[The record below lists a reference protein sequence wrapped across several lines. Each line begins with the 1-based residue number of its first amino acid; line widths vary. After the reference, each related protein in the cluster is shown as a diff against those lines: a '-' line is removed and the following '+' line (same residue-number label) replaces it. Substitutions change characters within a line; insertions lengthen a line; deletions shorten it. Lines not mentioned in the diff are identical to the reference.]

1 MKFADYL
8 ANYLYKKK
16 LKNIFSITGAGSMH
30 FNDSIGSHPGLN
42 VIYTHHEQA
51 AAMAAEGEARISRL
65 PGVVNVSTGPG
76 GTNTLT
82 GVTGAWVDSI
92 PMLVISGQVM
102 KKDIGTNIGYRQLGV
117 QEANVV
123 DMARPV
129 TKFCKTIMNPY
140 DIEIIFDEAIKISL
154 AGKPGPVWV
163 EIPLDVQSF
172 NLDIKKIKKTK
183 KNKALNKKTNRISQN
198 LKDRILNLISKSKKP
213 IIISGYGIR
222 SAKAEKDLEQFVNLT
237 KIPLTTSWNTID
249 LINSSSENVIGR
261 SGVFGDRASN
271 YAVQKCDL
279 LIVLGSRMSTAQVG
293 YMDDMFSVKSKKIY
307 VDISKKEL
315 NKPTFKADIKIQ
327 EDVKI
332 FLKSINIELKKKHIK
347 NNTFKKWRE
356 KILFLKNK
364 YEIVKEHQ
372 KREKGFINSFR
383 FINELSKKLKANDI
397 VVTDM
402 GTSFTCTMQSFKAKD
417 NQRIFT
423 SSGLASMGYGLP
435 AAIGAC
441 VGSKKNRVICLTG
454 DGGLMFNV
462 QELQTV
468 IHYNLPIK
476 IFVID
481 NDGYLTQKLMQIKN
495 FKRYVGAHP
504 KSGVSCP
511 DFVKI
516 GKAFN
521 FETSFINSDTLQKK
535 LLNKILKNNKPHLC
549 VVKMNPMQPLHPRVV
564 MKMNKDG
571 SFNRVGLESVFPF
584 LENEEHKSNLKMLED
599 I

>member
-1 MKFADYL
+1 MKFSDYL

-16 LKNIFSITGAGSMH
+16 LRNIFSVTGAGSMH

-42 VIYTHHEQA
+42 VVYTHHEQS
-51 AAMAAEGEARISRL
+51 AAMAAEGEARISRM

-102 KKDIGTNIGYRQLGV
+102 KKDIGTDKGFRQLGV

-123 DMARPV
+123 EMAKPV
-129 TKFCKTIMNPY
+129 TKFCQTIKNPY
-140 DIEIIFDEAIKISL
+140 DIEIILDKAIKISL
-154 AGKPGPVWV
+154 SGRPGPVWV
-163 EIPLDVQSF
+163 EIPLDIQSF
-172 NLDIKKIKKTK
+172 NLDLNKIKRIKKTNNSNK
-183 KNKALNKKTNRISQN
+183 SKTLPKNIKNK
-198 LKDRILNLISKSKKP
+198 ILNLILNSKKP

-222 SAKAEKDLEQFVNLT
+222 SSKAEIEFKKFVKLT
-237 KIPLTTSWNTID
+237 RIPVINSWNTID
-249 LINSSSENVIGR
+249 LINSSSTDVIGR

-293 YMDDMFSVKSKKIY
+293 YMDDMFSPKSKKIY

-315 NKPTFKADIKIQ
+315 NKKTFKADLKIHF
-327 EDVKI
+327 DVKS
-332 FLKSINIELKKKHIK
+332 FLSIMNFELKVKKSKI
-347 NNTFKKWRE
+347 NNYLWKDK
-356 KILFLKNK
+356 LLVLKNK
-364 YEIVKEHQ
+364 YKMIDVHQ
-372 KREKGFINSFR
+372 KRQKNYTNSFR
-383 FINELSKKLKANDI
+383 FIDELSKKLRNNDLI
-397 VVTDM
+397 VTDM
-402 GTSFTCTMQSFKAKD
+402 GTSFTCTMQAFKAKN
-417 NQRIFT
+417 NQRLFT

-441 VGSKKNRVICLTG
+441 IGAKKKRVICIGG
-454 DGGLMFNV
+454 DGGLMFNL
-462 QELQTV
+462 QEFQTV
-468 IHYNLPIK
+468 KHYNLPIK

-481 NDGYLTQKLMQIKN
+481 NNGYLTQKLMQIKN

-511 DFVKI
+511 DFIKI
-516 GKAFN
+516 AKSFN
-521 FETSFINSDTLQKK
+521 FQTSVINSDTSQ
-535 LLNKILKNNKPHLC
+535 NKILSKILKDNKPHVC
-549 VVKMNPMQPLHPRVV
+549 VVKIHPMQPLYPRVV

-571 SFNRVGLESVFPF
+571 SFDRVGLESVYPF
-584 LENEEHKSNLKMLED
+584 LNDEEHKSNLKMLDEV
-599 I
+599 

>member
-1 MKFADYL
+1 MKFSDYL

-16 LKNIFSITGAGSMH
+16 LRNIFSVTGAGSMH

-42 VIYTHHEQA
+42 VIYTHHEQS
-51 AAMAAEGEARISRL
+51 AAMAAEGEARVSRM
-65 PGVVNVSTGPG
+65 PGVINVSTGPG

-102 KKDIGTNIGYRQLGV
+102 KKDIGTDKGFRQLGV

-123 DMARPV
+123 EMAKPV
-129 TKFCKTIMNPY
+129 TKFCKTIKDPY
-140 DIEIIFDEAIKISL
+140 DIEIILDKAIHTSIT
-154 AGKPGPVWV
+154 GRPGPVWV
-163 EIPLDVQSF
+163 EIPLDIQSY
-172 NLDIKKIKKTK
+172 NLDLNKIKKTK
-183 KNKALNKKTNRISQN
+183 KK
-198 LKDRILNLISKSKKP
+198 NLIQTKVKLSKNIKNQFLKFITQSKKP

-222 SAKAEKDLEQFVNLT
+222 SAKAESEFKKFVEIS
-237 KIPLTTSWNTID
+237 KIPVINSWNTID
-249 LINSSSENVIGR
+249 LMNSNSPNVIGR

-293 YMDDMFSVKSKKIY
+293 YMDDMFAQNAKKIY

-315 NKPTFKADIKIQ
+315 NKKTFKADLKIHF
-327 EDVKI
+327 DVKN
-332 FLKSINIELKKKHIK
+332 FLSIINNELKKNKIK
-347 NNTFKKWRE
+347 TKKSTW
-356 KILFLKNK
+356 KKKLLILKNK
-364 YEIVKEHQ
+364 YQTLDVHQ
-372 KREKGFINSFR
+372 KRQKNYTNSFR
-383 FINELSKKLKANDI
+383 FIDELSKKLSRNDLI
-397 VVTDM
+397 VTDM
-402 GTSFTCTMQSFKAKD
+402 GTSFTCTMQTFQAKD
-417 NQRIFT
+417 NQRLFT

-441 VGSKKNRVICLTG
+441 IGANKKRVICIGG
-454 DGGLMFNV
+454 DGGLMFNL
-462 QELQTV
+462 QEFQTV
-468 IHYNLPIK
+468 IHYKLPIK

-481 NDGYLTQKLMQIKN
+481 NNGYLTQKLMQIKN

-511 DFVKI
+511 DFIKI
-516 GKAFN
+516 AKSFN
-521 FETSFINSDTLQKK
+521 FETSIINSDVSQQKVLK
-535 LLNKILKNNKPHLC
+535 KILNNNKPHVC
-549 VVKMNPMQPLHPRVV
+549 VVKIHPMQPLHPRVV

-571 SFNRVGLESVFPF
+571 SFNRVGLESVYPF
-584 LENEEHKSNLKMLED
+584 LNDQEHMNNLKMLDE

>member
-1 MKFADYL
+1 MKFSDYL

-16 LKNIFSITGAGSMH
+16 LRNIFSVTGAGSMH

-42 VIYTHHEQA
+42 VVYTHHEQS
-51 AAMAAEGEARISRL
+51 AAMAAEGEARISRM

-102 KKDIGTNIGYRQLGV
+102 KKDIGTDKGFRQLGV

-123 DMARPV
+123 EMAKPV
-129 TKFCKTIMNPY
+129 TKFCQTIKNPY
-140 DIEIIFDEAIKISL
+140 DIEIILDKAIKISL
-154 AGKPGPVWV
+154 SGRPGPVWV
-163 EIPLDVQSF
+163 EIPLDIQSF
-172 NLDIKKIKKTK
+172 NLDLNKIKRIKKTNNSNK
-183 KNKALNKKTNRISQN
+183 RKTLPKNIKNK
-198 LKDRILNLISKSKKP
+198 ILNLILNSKKP

-222 SAKAEKDLEQFVNLT
+222 SSKAEIEFKKFVKLT
-237 KIPLTTSWNTID
+237 RIPVINSWNTID
-249 LINSSSENVIGR
+249 LINSSSTDVIGR

-293 YMDDMFSVKSKKIY
+293 YMDDMFSPKSKKIY

-315 NKPTFKADIKIQ
+315 NKKTFKADLKIHF
-327 EDVKI
+327 DVKS
-332 FLKSINIELKKKHIK
+332 FLSIMNFELKVKKSKI
-347 NNTFKKWRE
+347 NNYLWKDK
-356 KILFLKNK
+356 LLVLKNK
-364 YEIVKEHQ
+364 YKMIDVHQ
-372 KREKGFINSFR
+372 KRQKNYTNSFR
-383 FINELSKKLKANDI
+383 FIDELSKKLRNNDLI
-397 VVTDM
+397 VTDM
-402 GTSFTCTMQSFKAKD
+402 GTSFTCTMQAFKAKN
-417 NQRIFT
+417 NQRLFT

-441 VGSKKNRVICLTG
+441 IGAKKKRVICIGG
-454 DGGLMFNV
+454 DGGLMFNL
-462 QELQTV
+462 QEFQTV
-468 IHYNLPIK
+468 KHYNLPIK

-481 NDGYLTQKLMQIKN
+481 NNGYLTQKLMQIKN

-511 DFVKI
+511 DFIKI
-516 GKAFN
+516 AKSFN
-521 FETSFINSDTLQKK
+521 FQTSVINSDTSQ
-535 LLNKILKNNKPHLC
+535 NKILSKILKDNKPHVC
-549 VVKMNPMQPLHPRVV
+549 VVKIHPMQPLYPRVV

-571 SFNRVGLESVFPF
+571 NFDRVGLESVYPF
-584 LENEEHKSNLKMLED
+584 LNDEEHKSNLKMLDEV
-599 I
+599 

>member
-1 MKFADYL
+1 MKFSDYL

-16 LKNIFSITGAGSMH
+16 LRNIFSVTGAGSMH

-42 VIYTHHEQA
+42 VIYTHHEQS
-51 AAMAAEGEARISRL
+51 AAMAAEGEARVSRM
-65 PGVVNVSTGPG
+65 PGVINVSTGPG

-102 KKDIGTNIGYRQLGV
+102 KKDIGTDKGFRQLGV

-123 DMARPV
+123 EMAKPV
-129 TKFCKTIMNPY
+129 TKFCKTIKDPY
-140 DIEIIFDEAIKISL
+140 DIEIILDKAIHTSIT
-154 AGKPGPVWV
+154 GRPGPVWV
-163 EIPLDVQSF
+163 EIPLDIQSY
-172 NLDIKKIKKTK
+172 NLDLNKIKKTK
-183 KNKALNKKTNRISQN
+183 KK
-198 LKDRILNLISKSKKP
+198 NLIQTKAKLSKNIKNQFLKFITQSKKP

-222 SAKAEKDLEQFVNLT
+222 SAKAESEFKKFVEIS
-237 KIPLTTSWNTID
+237 KIPVINSWNTID
-249 LINSSSENVIGR
+249 LMNSNSPNVIGR

-293 YMDDMFSVKSKKIY
+293 YMDDMFAQNAKKIY

-315 NKPTFKADIKIQ
+315 NKKTFKADLKIHF
-327 EDVKI
+327 DVKN
-332 FLKSINIELKKKHIK
+332 FLSIINNELKKNKIK
-347 NNTFKKWRE
+347 TKKSTW
-356 KILFLKNK
+356 KKKLLILKNK
-364 YEIVKEHQ
+364 YQTLDVHQ
-372 KREKGFINSFR
+372 KRQKNYTNSFR
-383 FINELSKKLKANDI
+383 FIDELSKKLSRNDLI
-397 VVTDM
+397 VTDM
-402 GTSFTCTMQSFKAKD
+402 GTSFTCTMQTFQAKD
-417 NQRIFT
+417 NQRLFT

-441 VGSKKNRVICLTG
+441 IGANKKRVICIGG
-454 DGGLMFNV
+454 DGGLMFNL
-462 QELQTV
+462 QEFQTV
-468 IHYNLPIK
+468 IHYKLPIK

-481 NDGYLTQKLMQIKN
+481 NNGYLTQKLMQIKN

-511 DFVKI
+511 DFIKI
-516 GKAFN
+516 AKSFN
-521 FETSFINSDTLQKK
+521 FETSIINSDVSQQKVLK
-535 LLNKILKNNKPHLC
+535 KILNNNKPHVC
-549 VVKMNPMQPLHPRVV
+549 VVKIHPMQPLHPRVV

-571 SFNRVGLESVFPF
+571 SFNRVGLESVYPF
-584 LENEEHKSNLKMLED
+584 LNDQEHMNNLKMLDE

>member
-1 MKFADYL
+1 MKFSDYL

-16 LKNIFSITGAGSMH
+16 LRNIFSVTGAGSMH

-42 VIYTHHEQA
+42 VVYTHHEQS
-51 AAMAAEGEARISRL
+51 AAMAAEGEARISRM

-102 KKDIGTNIGYRQLGV
+102 KKDIGTDKGFRQLGV

-123 DMARPV
+123 EMAKPV
-129 TKFCKTIMNPY
+129 TKFCQTIKNPY
-140 DIEIIFDEAIKISL
+140 DIEIILDKAIKISL
-154 AGKPGPVWV
+154 SGRPGPVWV
-163 EIPLDVQSF
+163 EIPLDIQSF
-172 NLDIKKIKKTK
+172 NLDLNKIKRIKKTNNSNK
-183 KNKALNKKTNRISQN
+183 SKTLPKNIKNK
-198 LKDRILNLISKSKKP
+198 ILNLILNSKKP

-222 SAKAEKDLEQFVNLT
+222 SSKAEIEFKKFVKLT
-237 KIPLTTSWNTID
+237 RIPVINSWNTID
-249 LINSSSENVIGR
+249 LINSSSTDVIGR

-293 YMDDMFSVKSKKIY
+293 YMDDMFSPKSKKIY

-315 NKPTFKADIKIQ
+315 NKKTFKADLKIHF
-327 EDVKI
+327 DVKS
-332 FLKSINIELKKKHIK
+332 FLSIMNFELKVKKSKI
-347 NNTFKKWRE
+347 NNFLWKDK
-356 KILFLKNK
+356 LLVLKNK
-364 YEIVKEHQ
+364 YKMIDVHQ
-372 KREKGFINSFR
+372 KRQKNYTNSFR
-383 FINELSKKLKANDI
+383 FIDELSKKLRNNDLI
-397 VVTDM
+397 VTDM
-402 GTSFTCTMQSFKAKD
+402 GTSFTCTMQAFKAKN
-417 NQRIFT
+417 NQRLFT

-441 VGSKKNRVICLTG
+441 IGAKKKRVICIGG
-454 DGGLMFNV
+454 DGGLMFNL
-462 QELQTV
+462 QEFQTV
-468 IHYNLPIK
+468 KHYNLPIK

-481 NDGYLTQKLMQIKN
+481 NNGYLTQKLMQIKN

-511 DFVKI
+511 DFIKI
-516 GKAFN
+516 AKSFN
-521 FETSFINSDTLQKK
+521 FQTSVINSDTSQ
-535 LLNKILKNNKPHLC
+535 NKILSKILKDNKPHVC
-549 VVKMNPMQPLHPRVV
+549 VVKIHPMQPLYPRVV

-571 SFNRVGLESVFPF
+571 NFDRVGLESVYPF
-584 LENEEHKSNLKMLED
+584 LNDEEHKSNLKMLDEV
-599 I
+599 

>member
-1 MKFADYL
+1 MKFSDYL

-16 LKNIFSITGAGSMH
+16 LRNIFSVTGAGSMH

-42 VIYTHHEQA
+42 VIYTHHEQS
-51 AAMAAEGEARISRL
+51 AAMAAEGEARVSRM
-65 PGVVNVSTGPG
+65 PGVINVSTGPG

-102 KKDIGTNIGYRQLGV
+102 KKDIGTDKGFRQLGV

-123 DMARPV
+123 EMAKPV
-129 TKFCKTIMNPY
+129 TKFCKTIKDPY
-140 DIEIIFDEAIKISL
+140 DIEIILDKAIHTSIT
-154 AGKPGPVWV
+154 GRPGPVWV
-163 EIPLDVQSF
+163 EIPLDIQSY
-172 NLDIKKIKKTK
+172 NLDLNKIKKTK
-183 KNKALNKKTNRISQN
+183 KKK
-198 LKDRILNLISKSKKP
+198 NLIQTKVKLSKNIKNQFLKFITQSKKP

-222 SAKAEKDLEQFVNLT
+222 SAKAESEFKKFVEIS
-237 KIPLTTSWNTID
+237 KIPVINSWNTID
-249 LINSSSENVIGR
+249 LMNSNSPNVIGR

-293 YMDDMFSVKSKKIY
+293 YMDDMFAQNAKKIY

-315 NKPTFKADIKIQ
+315 NKKTFKADLKIHF
-327 EDVKI
+327 DVKN
-332 FLKSINIELKKKHIK
+332 FLSIINNELKKNKIK
-347 NNTFKKWRE
+347 TKKSTW
-356 KILFLKNK
+356 KKKLLILKNK
-364 YEIVKEHQ
+364 YQTLDVHQ
-372 KREKGFINSFR
+372 KRQKNYTNSFR
-383 FINELSKKLKANDI
+383 FIDELSKKLSRNDLI
-397 VVTDM
+397 VTDM
-402 GTSFTCTMQSFKAKD
+402 GTSFTCTMQTFQAKD
-417 NQRIFT
+417 NQRLFT

-441 VGSKKNRVICLTG
+441 IGANKKRVICIGG
-454 DGGLMFNV
+454 DGGLMFNL
-462 QELQTV
+462 QEFQTV
-468 IHYNLPIK
+468 IHYKLPIK

-481 NDGYLTQKLMQIKN
+481 NNGYLTQKLMQIKN

-511 DFVKI
+511 DFIKI
-516 GKAFN
+516 AKSFN
-521 FETSFINSDTLQKK
+521 FETSIINSDVSQQKVLK
-535 LLNKILKNNKPHLC
+535 KILNNNKPHVC
-549 VVKMNPMQPLHPRVV
+549 VVKIHPMQPLHPRVV

-571 SFNRVGLESVFPF
+571 SFNRVGLESVYPF
-584 LENEEHKSNLKMLED
+584 LNDQEHMNNLKMLDE

>member
-8 ANYLYKKK
+8 ANYLYKKN
-16 LKNIFSITGAGSMH
+16 LKNIYSVTGAGSMH

-42 VIYTHHEQA
+42 VTYTHHEQA
-51 AAMAAEGEARISRL
+51 AAMAAEGDARITRL
-65 PGVVNVSTGPG
+65 PAVVNASTGPG

-82 GVTGAWVDSI
+82 GVAGAWVDSI
-92 PMLVISGQVM
+92 PMLIISGQVM
-102 KKDIGTNIGYRQLGV
+102 KKDIGTSIGYRQLGV

-140 DIEIIFDEAIKISL
+140 DIEIIFDEAIKICL
-154 AGKPGPVWV
+154 EGRPGPVWV

-172 NLDIKKIKKTK
+172 NLDLKKIKKTK
-183 KNKALNKKTNRISQN
+183 KIFSKSKVSNVSQN
-198 LKDRILNLISKSKKP
+198 VKNKILNLISKSKKP

-222 SAKAEKDLEQFVNLT
+222 SAKAEKDLIKFINLT
-237 KIPLTTSWNTID
+237 KIPLVTSWNTID
-249 LINSSSENVIGR
+249 LIDSSSDNVIGR
-261 SGVFGDRASN
+261 AGVFGDRASN

-293 YMDDMFSVKSKKIY
+293 YMDDMFSVNSKKIH
-307 VDISKKEL
+307 VDISRMEL
-315 NKPTFKADIKIQ
+315 DKPTFKADIKIQ
-327 EDVKI
+327 ENVKT
-332 FLKSINIELKKKHIK
+332 FLENIIKELKKKNIK
-347 NNTFKKWRE
+347 KNQFKEWRE
-356 KILFLKNK
+356 KILFLKDK
-364 YEIVKEHQ
+364 YQTVKEHQ
-372 KREKGFINSFR
+372 KRQKNFTNSFR
-383 FINELSKKLKANDI
+383 FIDQMSKKLKSNDI

-402 GTSFTCTMQSFKAKD
+402 GTSFTCTMQAFKAKS

-423 SSGLASMGYGLP
+423 SSGTSSMGYGLP

-441 VGSKKNRVICLTG
+441 IGSKKNRVICLAG
-454 DGGLMFNV
+454 DGGLMFNL

-468 IHYNLPIK
+468 IHYSLPIK

-511 DFVKI
+511 DFIKI

-521 FETSFINSDTLQKK
+521 FNTSFINNDTLQENI
-535 LLNKILKNNKPHLC
+535 LNKILKDNKPHLC
-549 VVKMNPMQPLHPRVV
+549 VVKIHPMQPLHPRVV

-571 SFNRVGLESVFPF
+571 SFDRVGLESVFPF
-584 LENEEHKSNLKMLED
+584 LDNAEHKNNLKMLDE

>member
-1 MKFADYL
+1 MKFSDYL

-16 LKNIFSITGAGSMH
+16 LRNIFSVTGAGSMH

-42 VIYTHHEQA
+42 VIYTHHEQS
-51 AAMAAEGEARISRL
+51 AAMAAEGDARISRM

-102 KKDIGTNIGYRQLGV
+102 KKDIGTDKGFRQLGV

-123 DMARPV
+123 QMAKPV
-129 TKFCKTIMNPY
+129 TKFCKTIKDPY
-140 DIEIIFDEAIKISL
+140 DVEIILDKAIQLSIS
-154 AGKPGPVWV
+154 GRPGPVWV
-163 EIPLDVQSF
+163 EIPLDIQSY
-172 NLDIKKIKKTK
+172 NLDLKKIKKTK
-183 KNKALNKKTNRISQN
+183 KKIKSRIKKNIPKNIKNKI
-198 LKDRILNLISKSKKP
+198 LKLIKNSKKP

-222 SAKAEKDLEQFVNLT
+222 SAKAEAEFKKFVKLS
-237 KIPLTTSWNTID
+237 KIPVINSWNTID
-249 LINSSSENVIGR
+249 LINSNSSDVIGR

-293 YMDDMFSVKSKKIY
+293 YMDDMFATNANKIY

-315 NKPTFKADIKIQ
+315 NKKTFKADLKIHS
-327 EDVKI
+327 DVKV
-332 FLKSINIELKKKHIK
+332 FLSNINIELKKIKIK
-347 NNTFKKWRE
+347 NLPWKQKLLILKK
-356 KILFLKNK
+356 K
-364 YEIVKEHQ
+364 YQMINVHQ
-372 KREKGFINSFR
+372 KREKNYTNSFR
-383 FINELSKKLKANDI
+383 FIDELSKKLRRDDL

-402 GTSFTCTMQSFKAKD
+402 GTSFTCTMQTFKAKD
-417 NQRIFT
+417 KQRLFT

-441 VGSKKNRVICLTG
+441 IGANKKRVICIGG
-454 DGGLMFNV
+454 DGGLMFNL
-462 QELQTV
+462 QEFQTV
-468 IHYNLPIK
+468 KHYNLPIK

-481 NDGYLTQKLMQIKN
+481 NNGYLTQKLMQIKN

-516 GKAFN
+516 AKSFN
-521 FETSFINSDTLQKK
+521 FQTSVINSDISQKK
-535 LLNKILKNNKPHLC
+535 MLSKILSNNKPHVC
-549 VVKMNPMQPLHPRVV
+549 VVKIHPMQPLHPRVV

-571 SFNRVGLESVFPF
+571 SFDRVGLESVYPF
-584 LENEEHKSNLKMLED
+584 LKDEEHENNLRMLDE

>member
-1 MKFADYL
+1 L
-8 ANYLYKKK
+8 R
-16 LKNIFSITGAGSMH
+16 NIFSVTGAGSMH

-42 VIYTHHEQA
+42 VIYTHHEQS
-51 AAMAAEGEARISRL
+51 AAMAAEGEARVSRM
-65 PGVVNVSTGPG
+65 PGVINVSTGPG

-102 KKDIGTNIGYRQLGV
+102 KKDIGTDKGFRQLGV

-123 DMARPV
+123 EMAKPV
-129 TKFCKTIMNPY
+129 TKFCKTIKDPY
-140 DIEIIFDEAIKISL
+140 DIEIILDKAIHTSIT
-154 AGKPGPVWV
+154 GRPGPVWV
-163 EIPLDVQSF
+163 EIPLDIQSY
-172 NLDIKKIKKTK
+172 NLDLNKIKKTK
-183 KNKALNKKTNRISQN
+183 KK
-198 LKDRILNLISKSKKP
+198 NLIQAKVKLSKNIKNQFLKFITQSKKP

-222 SAKAEKDLEQFVNLT
+222 SAKAESEFKKFVEIS
-237 KIPLTTSWNTID
+237 KIPVINSWNTID
-249 LINSSSENVIGR
+249 LMNSNSTNVIGR

-293 YMDDMFSVKSKKIY
+293 YMDDMFAKNAKKIY

-315 NKPTFKADIKIQ
+315 NKKTFKADLKIHFDVKNFLSIINHEIKKNKIKI
-327 EDVKI
+327 K
-332 FLKSINIELKKKHIK
+332 KSTWKKKLLI
-347 NNTFKKWRE
+347 
-356 KILFLKNK
+356 LKNK
-364 YEIVKEHQ
+364 YQTLNVHQ
-372 KREKGFINSFR
+372 KRQKNYTNSFR
-383 FINELSKKLKANDI
+383 FIDELSKKLKRNDLI
-397 VVTDM
+397 VTDM
-402 GTSFTCTMQSFKAKD
+402 GTSFTCTMQTFQAKD
-417 NQRIFT
+417 NQRLFT

-441 VGSKKNRVICLTG
+441 IGANKKRVICIGG
-454 DGGLMFNV
+454 DGGLMFNL
-462 QELQTV
+462 QEFQTV

-481 NDGYLTQKLMQIKN
+481 NNGYLTQKLMQIKN

-511 DFVKI
+511 DFIKVAKS
-516 GKAFN
+516 FN
-521 FETSFINSDTLQKK
+521 FETSIINSDASQKK
-535 LLNKILKNNKPHLC
+535 VLKKILSNNKPHVC
-549 VVKMNPMQPLHPRVV
+549 VVKIHPMQPLHPRVV

-571 SFNRVGLESVFPF
+571 SFNRVGLESVYPF
-584 LENEEHKSNLKMLED
+584 LNDQEHRNNLKMLDE

>member
-1 MKFADYL
+1 MKFSDYL

-16 LKNIFSITGAGSMH
+16 LRNIFSVTGAGSMH

-42 VIYTHHEQA
+42 VIYTHHEQS
-51 AAMAAEGEARISRL
+51 AAMAAEGDARISRM

-102 KKDIGTNIGYRQLGV
+102 KKDIGTDKGFRQLGV

-123 DMARPV
+123 EMAKPV
-129 TKFCKTIMNPY
+129 TKYCKTIKDPY
-140 DIEIIFDEAIKISL
+140 DVEIILDKAIELSL
-154 AGKPGPVWV
+154 SGRPGPVWV
-163 EIPLDVQSF
+163 EIPLDIQSY
-172 NLDIKKIKKTK
+172 NLDLKKIKKIKKK
-183 KNKALNKKTNRISQN
+183 KKSKVKKIINKNIKNKI
-198 LKDRILNLISKSKKP
+198 LKLIKNSKKP

-222 SAKAEKDLEQFVNLT
+222 SAKAEVEFKKFVKLS
-237 KIPLTTSWNTID
+237 KIPVINSWNTID
-249 LINSSSENVIGR
+249 LMNSNSSDVIGR

-293 YMDDMFSVKSKKIY
+293 YMDDMFATNAKKIY

-315 NKPTFKADIKIQ
+315 NKKTFKADLKIHS
-327 EDVKI
+327 DVKI
-332 FLKSINIELKKKHIK
+332 FLEKINIDLKKIKIQNLPWKQKLLILKKKYQMID
-347 NNTFKKWRE
+347 
-356 KILFLKNK
+356 
-364 YEIVKEHQ
+364 VHQ
-372 KREKGFINSFR
+372 KREKNYTNSFR
-383 FINELSKKLKANDI
+383 FINELSKKLRSDDL

-402 GTSFTCTMQSFKAKD
+402 GTSFTCTMQTFKAKD
-417 NQRIFT
+417 NQRLFT

-441 VGSKKNRVICLTG
+441 VGANKKRVICIGG
-454 DGGLMFNV
+454 DGGLMFNL
-462 QELQTV
+462 QEFQTV
-468 IHYNLPIK
+468 KHYNLPIK

-481 NDGYLTQKLMQIKN
+481 NNGYLTQKLMQIKN

-511 DFVKI
+511 DFIKI
-516 GKAFN
+516 AKSFN
-521 FETSFINSDTLQKK
+521 FRTSVINSDISQKK
-535 LLNKILKNNKPHLC
+535 MLSKILSDNKPHVC
-549 VVKMNPMQPLHPRVV
+549 VVKIHPMQPLHPRVV

-571 SFNRVGLESVFPF
+571 SFNRVGLESVYPF
-584 LENEEHKSNLKMLED
+584 LKDEEHENNLRMLDE

>member
-1 MKFADYL
+1 MKFSDYL
-8 ANYLYKKK
+8 ADYLYKKK
-16 LKNIFSITGAGSMH
+16 LRNIFSVTGAGSMH

-42 VIYTHHEQA
+42 VIYTHHEQS
-51 AAMAAEGEARISRL
+51 AAMAAEGDARISRM

-102 KKDIGTNIGYRQLGV
+102 KKDIGTDKGFRQLGV

-123 DMARPV
+123 QMAKPV
-129 TKFCKTIMNPY
+129 TKFCKTIKDPY
-140 DIEIIFDEAIKISL
+140 DVEIILDKAIQLSIS
-154 AGKPGPVWV
+154 GRPGPVWV
-163 EIPLDVQSF
+163 EIPLDIQSY
-172 NLDIKKIKKTK
+172 NLDLKKIKKTK
-183 KNKALNKKTNRISQN
+183 KKIKSRIKKNIPKNIKNKI
-198 LKDRILNLISKSKKP
+198 LKLIKNSKKP

-222 SAKAEKDLEQFVNLT
+222 SAKAEAEFKKFVKLS
-237 KIPLTTSWNTID
+237 KIPVINSWNTID
-249 LINSSSENVIGR
+249 LINSNSSDVIGR

-293 YMDDMFSVKSKKIY
+293 YMDDMFATNAKKIY

-315 NKPTFKADIKIQ
+315 NKKTFKADLKIHS
-327 EDVKI
+327 DVKV
-332 FLKSINIELKKKHIK
+332 FLANINIELKKIKIK
-347 NNTFKKWRE
+347 NLPWKQKLLILKK
-356 KILFLKNK
+356 K
-364 YEIVKEHQ
+364 YQMINVHQ
-372 KREKGFINSFR
+372 KREKNYTNSFR
-383 FINELSKKLKANDI
+383 FIDELSKKLRRDDL

-402 GTSFTCTMQSFKAKD
+402 GTSFTCTMQTFKAKD
-417 NQRIFT
+417 KQRLFT

-441 VGSKKNRVICLTG
+441 IGANKKRVICIGG
-454 DGGLMFNV
+454 DGGLMFNL
-462 QELQTV
+462 QEFQTV
-468 IHYNLPIK
+468 KHYNLPIK

-481 NDGYLTQKLMQIKN
+481 NNGYLTQKLMQIKN

-516 GKAFN
+516 AKSFN
-521 FETSFINSDTLQKK
+521 FQTSVINSDISQKK
-535 LLNKILKNNKPHLC
+535 MLSKILSNNKPHVC
-549 VVKMNPMQPLHPRVV
+549 VVKIHPMQPLHPRVV

-571 SFNRVGLESVFPF
+571 SFDRVGLESVYPF
-584 LENEEHKSNLKMLED
+584 LKDEEHENNLRMLDE